1 MQNMQKKSKK
11 MHEYAK
17 KITENMQEI
26 CRICISGIFANLH
39 IYIYIYTPTLP
50 LDQLPGAT
58 DVSLMN

>member
-39 IYIYIYTPTLP
+39 IYIYIYIYPHFAIGP
-50 LDQLPGAT
+50 IAWR
-58 DVSLMN
+58 N